1 MGENDMPD
9 PEKFREILGVVGTE
23 IPKLIDSI
31 TKQVF
36 SVDNAEKMSQ
46 AVAKF
51 YKQMVDAGMKPED
64 AFKLTQDFMK
74 NFSLGGMVGQIMG
87 HAPRNKD
94 DIDDVI
100 SEKIKEK
107 MKKHLDEED

>member
-1 MGENDMPD
+1 MAEHDKMN
-9 PEKFREILGVVGTE
+9 PEELKEILGVVGTE

-36 SVDNAEKMSQ
+36 SVENAEKMGQ
-46 AVAKF
+46 TVAKF

-87 HAPRNKD
+87 HVPRNRD
-94 DIDDVI
+94 DVDDVI
-100 SEKIKEK
+100 NEKIKEK

>member
-1 MGENDMPD
+1 MGDREMPD
-9 PEKFREILGVVGTE
+9 PQELKEILGVVGTE

-36 SVDNAEKMSQ
+36 SVENAEKMGQ
-46 AVAKF
+46 TVAKF
-51 YKQMVDAGMKPED
+51 YKQMVDAGMTPGD

-87 HAPRNKD
+87 HVPKNKD
-94 DIDDVI
+94 DIEDVI
-100 SEKIKEK
+100 NEKIKEK
-107 MKKHLDEED
+107 MKKHPDEED